1 MIGSTD
7 ALEISTELLPFRVE
21 LARAA
26 ELPQVAKVRTLAYGR
41 HLPEFAMHLCE
52 PEDADVEPGCEV
64 FVARSKLDGSVIG
77 TFRLHTNA
85 FRPLPLQASVDLP
98 DSYQG
103 CRMIEAVRLCV
114 LGGLNSSV
122 VRSAMFKALY
132 LYCLREDV
140 RWMVIVGRRPMDRF
154 YESLSFADVLE
165 PNAFYPMA
173 HGCGIPHRVMSLPTA
188 EIEPRCVKRR
198 HALLNFIFQ
207 TRHPDIDLSRAR
219 DLRSFKWYGEQGE
232 RVGTAFDLPARS
244 SPSIEMTFPLRG
256 LYSGAVSMT
265 A

>member
-1 MIGSTD
+1 MTGSAET
-7 ALEISTELLPFRVE
+7 LEIPTELFPFRVE
-21 LARAA
+21 LARAEDLA
-26 ELPQVAKVRTLAYGR
+26 QIASMRTLAYGR
-41 HLPEFAMHLCE
+41 HLPEFAKRLQL
-52 PEDADVEPGCEV
+52 PEDADSEPGCEV

-77 TFRLHTNA
+77 TFRMHTNA
-85 FRPLPLQASVDLP
+85 FKPLPLQASIDLP
-98 DSYQG
+98 EAYNG

-132 LYCLREDV
+132 LYCLRENV

-154 YESLSFADVLE
+154 YESLSFTDVLE

-188 EIEPRCVKRR
+188 AIEPRCVERR
-198 HALLNFIFQ
+198 HPFLNFIFH

-219 DLRSFKWYGEQGE
+219 DLRALDWYGERGRAAAQP
-232 RVGTAFDLPARS
+232 DLPARS
-244 SPSIEMTFPLRG
+244 RPSRDLGFGLRSLAG
-256 LYSGAVSMT
+256 AGAVPMP